1 MVKSYNAYQ
10 LKLAMASLM
19 VLDHLKIIPD
29 FIPDQLSMV
38 FHMVTRCVAVFF
50 AYMLVEG
57 YLHTRNVKNYLL
69 RLYGAAGLMATGNV
83 LINSLYQSKDIYI
96 GNNIFLT
103 LAVGLTMLVCLRNFA
118 EHTRKQQILQVLSVG
133 LLTILGAFL
142 TEGGYVVLPF
152 ILITYL
158 GRKSLF
164 KRNLFYGLFALFL
177 LFLSY
182 QPYESIE
189 MTVQMMLYNADWL
202 FILVLPILSHYNGQ
216 AGPRTA
222 FSRYFFY
229 IFYPLHLWL
238 LATIAYFI

>member
-1 MVKSYNAYQ
+1 MKSYNAYQ
-10 LKLAMASLM
+10 LKLAMAGLM

-57 YLHTRNVKNYLL
+57 FLHTRNVKAYLL
-69 RLYGAAGLMATGNV
+69 RLYGAAGLMATGNT

-103 LAVGLTMLVCLRNFA
+103 LAVGLTMLICLKEFKNNSRP
-118 EHTRKQQILQVLSVG
+118 RQVIQVVLAGLCLIVG
-133 LLTILGAFL
+133 VLF
-142 TEGGYVVLPF
+142 TEGGAVVLPF

-158 GRKSLF
+158 GRKTPF
-164 KRNLFYGLFALFL
+164 KRNLAYVLFAFL
-177 LFLSY
+177 LLVSSY
-182 QPYESIE
+182 HPYETIE
-189 MTVQMMLYNADWL
+189 MTVQMMLFNADWL
-202 FILVLPILSHYNGQ
+202 FMLVLPILGLYNGQ
-216 AGPRTA
+216 TGPRTA

-238 LATIAYFI
+238 LATIGFFL

>member
-1 MVKSYNAYQ
+1 MKTYNAYQ
-10 LKLAMASLM
+10 LKLAMAGLM
-19 VLDHLKIIPD
+19 VLDHLDIIPG
-29 FIPDQLSMV
+29 FIPNQLGMV
-38 FHMVTRCVAVFF
+38 FHMMTRCVAVFF

-57 YLHTRNVKNYLL
+57 YLHTRNVKAYLL
-69 RLYGAAGLMATGNV
+69 RLYGAAGIMALGNT
-83 LINSLYQSKDIYI
+83 LLNNFYQSKEIYMS
-96 GNNIFLT
+96 NNIFMT
-103 LAVGLTMLVCLRNFA
+103 LAVGLTLLVCLRNFA
-118 EHTRKQQILQVLSVG
+118 EHSRKQQIVQILSVG

-164 KRNLFYGLFALFL
+164 KRNLFYGLFALLL

-182 QPYESIE
+182 QPYESIG
-189 MTVQMMLYNADWL
+189 MTIQMMLYNADWL
-202 FILVLPILSHYNGQ
+202 FILVLPILSLYNGQ

>member
-1 MVKSYNAYQ
+1 MKSYNAYQ
-10 LKLAMASLM
+10 LKLAMAGLM
-19 VLDHLKIIPD
+19 VLDHLDIISG
-29 FIPDQLSMV
+29 FIPDQLSLV

-50 AYMLVEG
+50 AYMVVEG
-57 YLHTRNVKNYLL
+57 YLHTRNVKAYLL
-69 RLYGAAGLMATGNV
+69 RLYGAAGIMALGNT
-83 LINSLYQSKDIYI
+83 LLNSLYQSKEIYI
-96 GNNIFLT
+96 SNNIFMT

-142 TEGGYVVLPF
+142 TEGGTVVLPF
-152 ILITYL
+152 ILITYM
-158 GRKSLF
+158 GRKSLV
-164 KRNLFYGLFALFL
+164 KRNIAYGILALLL

-182 QPYESIE
+182 QPYESIG
-189 MTVQMMLYNADWL
+189 MTIQMMLYNADWL
-202 FILVLPILSHYNGQ
+202 FILVLPILSLYNGQ

-238 LATIAYFI
+238 LATIAYLI

>member
-1 MVKSYNAYQ
+1 
-10 LKLAMASLM
+10 MAGLM
-19 VLDHLKIIPD
+19 VLDHLKFIPD
-29 FIPDQLSMV
+29 FIPDQLSLI
-38 FHMVTRCVAVFF
+38 FHMITRCVAVFF

-57 YLHTRNVKNYLL
+57 YLHTRNVKAYLL

-103 LAVGLTMLVCLRNFA
+103 FAVGLTMLICLKEFKNNCG
-118 EHTRKQQILQVLSVG
+118 TRQVIQVILASLCLIGGVL
-133 LLTILGAFL
+133 F
-142 TEGGYVVLPF
+142 TEGGAVVLPF

-158 GRKSLF
+158 GRETPF
-164 KRNLFYGLFALFL
+164 KRNLAYVLFAFL
-177 LFLSY
+177 LLVSSY
-182 QPYESIE
+182 HPYETIE
-189 MTVQMMLYNADWL
+189 MTVQMMLFNADWL
-202 FILVLPILSHYNGQ
+202 FISVLPILGLYNGQ
-216 AGPRTA
+216 AGPRTV

>member
-1 MVKSYNAYQ
+1 MKACNAYQ
-10 LKLAMASLM
+10 LKLAMAGLM

-57 YLHTRNVKNYLL
+57 YLHTRNVKAYLL
-69 RLYGAAGLMATGNV
+69 RLYGAAGIMALGNT
-83 LINSLYQSKDIYI
+83 LLNNFYQSKEIYMS
-96 GNNIFLT
+96 NNIFMT
-103 LAVGLTMLVCLRNFA
+103 LAVGLTLLVCLRNFA
-118 EHTRKQQILQVLSVG
+118 EHSRKQQIVQILSVG

-142 TEGGYVVLPF
+142 TEGGTVVLPF
-152 ILITYL
+152 ILITYM
-158 GRKSLF
+158 GRKSLV
-164 KRNLFYGLFALFL
+164 KRNIAYGILALLL

-182 QPYESIE
+182 QPYESIG
-189 MTVQMMLYNADWL
+189 TTIQMMLYNADWL
-202 FILVLPILSHYNGQ
+202 FILVLPILSLYNGQ

>member
-1 MVKSYNAYQ
+1 MKTYNAYQ
-10 LKLAMASLM
+10 LKLAMAGLM
-19 VLDHLKIIPD
+19 VLDHLDIIPG
-29 FIPDQLSMV
+29 FIPYQLGMV
-38 FHMVTRCVAVFF
+38 FHMMTRCVAVFF

-57 YLHTRNVKNYLL
+57 YLHTRNVKAYLL
-69 RLYGAAGLMATGNV
+69 RLYGAAGIMALGNT
-83 LINSLYQSKDIYI
+83 LLNNFYQSKEIYMS
-96 GNNIFLT
+96 NNIFMT
-103 LAVGLTMLVCLRNFA
+103 LAVGLTLLVCLRNFA
-118 EHTRKQQILQVLSVG
+118 EHSRKQQIVQILSVG

-202 FILVLPILSHYNGQ
+202 FILVLPILSLYNGQ

>member
-10 LKLAMASLM
+10 LKLAMAGIM

-57 YLHTRNVKNYLL
+57 YLHTRNVKAYLL
-69 RLYGAAGLMATGNV
+69 RLYGAAGIMALGNT
-83 LINSLYQSKDIYI
+83 LLNNFYQSKEIYMS
-96 GNNIFLT
+96 NNIFMA
-103 LAVGLTMLVCLRNFA
+103 LAVGLTLLVCLRNFA
-118 EHTRKQQILQVLSVG
+118 EHSRKQQIVQILSVG

-142 TEGGYVVLPF
+142 TEGGTVVLPF
-152 ILITYL
+152 ILITYM
-158 GRKSLF
+158 GRKSLV
-164 KRNLFYGLFALFL
+164 KRNIAYGILALLL

-182 QPYESIE
+182 QPYESIG
-189 MTVQMMLYNADWL
+189 MTIQMMLYNADWL
-202 FILVLPILSHYNGQ
+202 FILVLPILSLYNGQ

-222 FSRYFFY
+222 FSRYFFH

>member
-1 MVKSYNAYQ
+1 MKACNAYQ
-10 LKLAMASLM
+10 LKLAMAGLM

-29 FIPDQLSMV
+29 FIPDQLSLI
-38 FHMVTRCVAVFF
+38 FHMITRCVAVFF

-57 YLHTRNVKNYLL
+57 FLHTRNVKAYLL

-83 LINSLYQSKDIYI
+83 MINSLYQSKDIYI
-96 GNNIFLT
+96 TNNIFLT
-103 LAVGLTMLVCLRNFA
+103 LAVGLTMLICLKEFKNNSR
-118 EHTRKQQILQVLSVG
+118 TRQVIQVVLAGLCLIVG
-133 LLTILGAFL
+133 AGF
-142 TEGGYVVLPF
+142 TEGGAVVLPF

-158 GRKSLF
+158 GRKTPF
-164 KRNLFYGLFALFL
+164 KRNLTYILLALL
-177 LFLSY
+177 LLLSSY
-182 QPYESIE
+182 QPYESIG
-189 MTVQMMLYNADWL
+189 MTIQMMLYNADWL
-202 FILVLPILSHYNGQ
+202 FILVLPILSLYNGQ

>member
-1 MVKSYNAYQ
+1 MKSYNAYQ

-19 VLDHLKIIPD
+19 VLDHLDIIPG
-29 FIPDQLSMV
+29 FIPDQLSLF

-57 YLHTRNVKNYLL
+57 YLHTSNVEAYLL
-69 RLYGAAGLMATGNV
+69 RLYGAAGIMALGNT
-83 LINSLYQSKDIYI
+83 LLNNFYQSKEIYMS
-96 GNNIFLT
+96 NNIFMT
-103 LAVGLTMLVCLRNFA
+103 LAVGLTLLVCLRNFA
-118 EHTRKQQILQVLSVG
+118 EHSRKQQIVQVVLAG
-133 LLTILGAFL
+133 LLTILGSLF
-142 TEGGYVVLPF
+142 TEGGSVVLPF
-152 ILITYL
+152 VLITYM
-158 GRKSLF
+158 GRKSLV
-164 KRNLFYGLFALFL
+164 KRNFAYGIFALLL

-189 MTVQMMLYNADWL
+189 MTIQMMLYNADWL
-202 FILVLPILSHYNGQ
+202 FILVLPILSLYNGQ

-238 LATIAYFI
+238 LATIAYFN